1 MYRTVK
7 ITVALLAGVA
17 AIGVVAVVAVPIV
30 ARSVNLDPSALVQQV
45 VPTVFAAP
53 DAAASASGADTTN
66 WTLDPSSTVAYR
78 ADLSG
83 RISVSGSTNQ
93 VSGVI
98 ALSDDRVTDAEFML
112 DLATLSSGDGVRDT
126 LLQAL
131 VAATGENTTASFVL
145 TQPVA
150 LGDDG
155 STVTVPVVGVLTLR
169 GISNQVDADAQL
181 SFSGGTGT
189 MTASIPVDLESYGI
203 SLADLGVPDD
213 SGTAYIDVDLV
224 ATPAE

>member
-1 MYRTVK
+1 MNRTVK

-17 AIGVVAVVAVPIV
+17 AVGVVAVVAVPIV

-53 DAAASASGADTTN
+53 EASASATGSDASN
-66 WTLDPSSTVAYR
+66 WTLDPSSTVSYSAEL
-78 ADLSG
+78 AG
-83 RISVSGSTNQ
+83 RLSVSGSTNQ

-98 ALSDDRVTDAEFML
+98 ALTDDRVTDAEFML
-112 DLATLSSGDGVRDT
+112 DLATLSSGDGVRDS

-150 LGDDG
+150 LGESDD
-155 STVTVPVVGVLTLR
+155 TVTVPVVGVLTLR
-169 GISNQVDADAQL
+169 GISNQVSADAQL
-181 SFSGGTGT
+181 DFSSDTGT
-189 MTASIPVDLESYGI
+189 MSASIPVDLAAYGI
-203 SLADLGVPDD
+203 SLADLGVTGGT
-213 SGTAYIDVDLV
+213 GTAYIDVDLV
-224 ATPAE
+224 ATPAD